1 MSRGSVDILRAFA
14 AAIVK
19 DVSHAPFSSLLPAHL
34 PGGDGL
40 QPASRTLTDRGAHP
54 MVPVYS
60 IASIERPLCRRWTG
74 EFGESRVA
82 SRARSALICAHRG
95 RVKREE
101 RRDK

>member
-40 QPASRTLTDRGAHP
+40 QPAS
-54 MVPVYS
+54 
-60 IASIERPLCRRWTG
+60 
-74 EFGESRVA
+74 
-82 SRARSALICAHRG
+82 
-95 RVKREE
+95 
-101 RRDK
+101 